1 MTKRKRI
8 IQVVVT
14 ALFLAA
20 GVVGLK
26 VIVASRPEAERT
38 LPPVNIPM
46 VRTVAVKT
54 GPHTV
59 VLGGQGT
66 VTPEKE
72 IQLVPQ
78 VSGKVVYVSPALVDG
93 GVFKKGDVLLRIDPA
108 DYEIAVTLAQARIK
122 DAESAYTLAGEEAE
136 AARYEWR
143 QLSPDKEPPSLVIK
157 EPQLAAAR
165 ALLDAEAANLKK
177 ARLQLDRTH
186 LTAPFDGRVAN
197 KSVDVGQYVAPGQ
210 VVASLYSTDAAE
222 IVVPMETQ
230 DLYWF
235 QVPGF
240 TSVGA
245 EGARAEVRARM
256 AGKELVLE
264 GLVVRSEG
272 KLDARTRM
280 INVVVRVDNPYAVR
294 PPLAV
299 GVFASVRIFGR
310 TVDGVAVVPRAAVRP
325 GQTVWVVK
333 DGTLNFRKVDI
344 ARFEGSNVIVRSGLD
359 DAEAVVVST
368 IKAVSDGMKVRST
381 LVKQEEAP

>member
-1 MTKRKRI
+1 MNKRKRI
-8 IQVVVT
+8 IQIVVT
-14 ALFLAA
+14 VVILAV
-20 GVVGLK
+20 GVAGLK
-26 VIVASRPEAERT
+26 IIVATRPEAERT
-38 LPPVNIPM
+38 RPTVHAPM
-46 VRTVAVKT
+46 VRVVAVKT
-54 GPHTV
+54 GPHAM
-59 VLGGQGT
+59 VLKGQGT

-78 VSGKVVYVSPALVDG
+78 VSGKVVFVSPALVDG
-93 GVFKKGDVLLRIDPA
+93 GAFKKGDVLLRIDPA

-122 DAESAYTLAGEEAE
+122 DAESKYTMAGEEAE
-136 AARYEWR
+136 AARYEWH
-143 QLSPDKEPPSLVIK
+143 QLSPDKDPPSLVIK

-165 ALLDAEAANLKK
+165 ALLAAEAANLKK
-177 ARLQLDRTH
+177 AQLQLERTH

-197 KSVDVGQYVAPGQ
+197 KSVDVGQYVSPGQ
-210 VVASLYSTDAAE
+210 VMTTLYSTDAAE

-240 TSVGA
+240 TSDSTAGS
-245 EGARAEVRARM
+245 RAEVRARM

-264 GLVVRSEG
+264 GRVARSEG

-280 INVVVRVDNPYAVR
+280 INVVVRVEKPYAFR
-294 PPLAV
+294 PPLAA
-299 GVFASVRIFGR
+299 GLFASVRIFGR
-310 TVDGVAVVPRAAVRP
+310 TVDGVAVVPRSAMRP

-344 ARFEGSNVIVRSGLD
+344 ARFEGGYVIIRSGLD
-359 DAEAVVVST
+359 DAETVVVST
-368 IKAVSDGMKVRST
+368 VKAVSDGMKVRST